1 MWSALAAR
9 PASCSFW
16 WTPPASAPYCA
27 ARGVPTC
34 PAICRWRGFDCLYV
48 NYPGTAIISYMRQM
62 LGKSFVVAQYPKGGQ
77 ARRPCHVLV
86 ASRSD
91 LGEVSD
97 PWQHARQLAGSSSNG
112 WC

>member
-1 MWSALAAR
+1 M
-9 PASCSFW
+9 
-16 WTPPASAPYCA
+16 
-27 ARGVPTC
+27 
-34 PAICRWRGFDCLYV
+34 DCLYV
-48 NYPGTAIISYMRQM
+48 NYPGTAIVGYMRQM
-62 LGKSFVVAQYPKGGQ
+62 LAKSFVVAQYPKGQ

-97 PWQHARQLAGSSSNG
+97 PWQHARQLAGISSNG